1 MEQQIHGGNIYDKNI
16 YNKEITLDYSVNINP
31 LGMPQKVCN
40 AITQDIGGYQTY
52 PDIKYTA
59 LRNAI
64 ASKESINA
72 DNIYKVNINARNIL
86 CGNGAS
92 ELIMAVVRAVHPEKC
107 AIAAPSFSGYERAV
121 KAYGAGIVY
130 YELDSNNGFSY
141 EYVSGRLEQ
150 LDVQLCFICNPNNP
164 TGNIIPE
171 NILINIL
178 DICRRRNIIVVA
190 DECFLRFNRNYEK
203 ISCKRF
209 LKDYNNLVI
218 INAYTKFYAM
228 AGIRLGYLMS
238 YNDELID
245 NISLQLPEWNIS
257 TVAQRAGIAAF
268 KDKDYEGHTYRLI
281 EKEREFLTDKLSAME
296 CIVYPSVADYIT
308 FRLPV
313 DKAGCQLQ
321 DELLKNGILIR
332 SCQSY
337 RNMPPDCYRI
347 AVKKHTDNE
356 ILIDFI
362 SDILIKCII

>member
-1 MEQQIHGGNIYDKNI
+1 MEQQMHGGNIYDKNI
-16 YNKEITLDYSVNINP
+16 YDKEITLDYSVNINP
-31 LGMPQKVCN
+31 LGMPGKVSD
-40 AITQDIGGYQTY
+40 AITKDIDGYQTY

-59 LRNAI
+59 LRKAI
-64 ASKESINA
+64 ADRENINE
-72 DNIYKVNINARNIL
+72 DNTDRVNINAENIL

-92 ELIMAVVRAVHPEKC
+92 ELIMAVVRAVRPKEC
-107 AIAAPSFSGYERAV
+107 AVAAPSFSGYERAV
-121 KAYGAGIVY
+121 MAYGAVTKY
-130 YELDSNNGFSY
+130 YKLDSNNGFSY
-141 EYVSGRLEQ
+141 ENVCEQ
-150 LDVQLCFICNPNNP
+150 LDKLDVQLCFICNPNNP

-171 NILINIL
+171 NILVNIL

-190 DECFLRFNRNYEK
+190 DECFLRFNRNYEN

-238 YNDELID
+238 ANNELID
-245 NISLQLPEWNIS
+245 KIALQLTEWNIS
-257 TVAQRAGIAAF
+257 TVAQRAGIEAF
-268 KDKDYEGHTYRLI
+268 KDKAYDMRTYELI
-281 EKEREFLTDKLSAME
+281 ERERRFLTDKLLDMR
-296 CIVYPSVADYIT
+296 CIVYPSEADYIT

-321 DELLKNGILIR
+321 DKLLKNGILIR
-332 SCQSY
+332 SCESY

-362 SDILIKCII
+362 SDILTKCII

>member
-31 LGMPQKVCN
+31 LGMPQEVCN

-64 ASKESINA
+64 ACKESINA
-72 DNIYKVNINARNIL
+72 DNIYKVNINAKNIL

-178 DICRRRNIIVVA
+178 DICRRRNIIVVV
-190 DECFLRFNRNYEK
+190 DECFLRFNRNYE
-203 ISCKRF
+203 RYDF
-209 LKDYNNLVI
+209 FFNT
-218 INAYTKFYAM
+218 AYRSHCAC
-228 AGIRLGYLMS
+228 I
-238 YNDELID
+238 
-245 NISLQLPEWNIS
+245 
-257 TVAQRAGIAAF
+257 
-268 KDKDYEGHTYRLI
+268 DYERGVPVSADRYYVGRVFIYGSKSASCGGNNDRDHG
-281 EKEREFLTDKLSAME
+281 REDRGQCQHSAFPGISRHRGSTDHKVWCVEGLW
-296 CIVYPSVADYIT
+296 
-308 FRLPV
+308 
-313 DKAGCQLQ
+313 
-321 DELLKNGILIR
+321 
-332 SCQSY
+332 
-337 RNMPPDCYRI
+337 
-347 AVKKHTDNE
+347 
-356 ILIDFI
+356 
-362 SDILIKCII
+362 